1 MLDHYYWMEVHSSQ
15 KKSNMEPSFGQ
26 VWGHRITLQRV
37 WVLVDCLLPNGVL
50 VPLRCPGNS
59 PLEVVKGELWKEAQ
73 NYPLFHVLKDA
84 ASYIFVST
92 TQDGEREEFYD
103 ETRRLCDL
111 RLFQPILKVVE
122 SAGNK
127 KEKMPNYEI
136 GISLRLPVHELDKMM
151 TKDAKVLELTKD
163 AKVLELTKDAKVLE
177 LTKDAKV
184 LELTK
189 DAKVLGYRKKIMNVC
204 KSAWLTLS
212 AWLKQLK

>member
-1 MLDHYYWMEVHSSQ
+1 
-15 KKSNMEPSFGQ
+15 
-26 VWGHRITLQRV
+26 
-37 WVLVDCLLPNGVL
+37 VLVDCLLPNGVL

-59 PLEVVKGELWKEAQ
+59 PLEVVKGELWKESQ

-184 LELTK
+184 L
-189 DAKVLGYRKKIMNVC
+189 GYRKKIMNVC